1 MNFDYGN
8 VLTRS
13 FQITWKHKS
22 FWFLLAI
29 PVLISSLVFIALSAP
44 IFLLEGNEDWT
55 KLYFL
60 FWVGLIIIGMAV
72 NFLLSTLGMTSVAHG
87 ILRAE
92 RGEDS
97 IAPIDLIRDSVPFFG
112 QAIGATLIIQCSV
125 GAVFTSF
132 FFCLTVL
139 SLVTMG
145 FASIFLQPVLTLLT
159 PFSFLILVVLYGA
172 LLAVIDDGL
181 HAWEAVKHAIKI
193 TRQHVWKFIIL
204 SLIVYLGTSILSS
217 IFIIPVTLPFMM
229 TPLLLISDIQ
239 VNGSVLALAAI
250 LFVCICLGGMS
261 LLSGISGTFM
271 AATLGISFSRL
282 SRPTELETTPA
293 TSSLNSA

>member
-8 VLTRS
+8 ILTRA

-22 FWFLLAI
+22 FWLLLAI
-29 PVLISSLVFIALSAP
+29 PVLISMLVFAVFSAP
-44 IFLLEGNEDWT
+44 IFFLEGNEDWT
-55 KLYFL
+55 KLFLL

-72 NFLLSTLGMTSVAHG
+72 NFLLSTLGMISVILG

-97 IAPIDLIRDSVPFFG
+97 IAPIDLVRDSVPFFG
-112 QAIGATLIIQCSV
+112 RALGATLIIQCSV
-125 GAVFTSF
+125 GAVFTVF
-132 FFCLTVL
+132 FLCLTVL

-145 FASIFLQPVLTLLT
+145 LASIFLQPIMILLT
-159 PFSFLILVVLYGA
+159 PFSFLILVVIYGA
-172 LLAVIDDGL
+172 LVAVIDDGL
-181 HAWEAVKHAIKI
+181 GAWEAIKHAIEI

-217 IFIIPVTLPFMM
+217 ILIAPVTIPFMM
-229 TPLLLISDIQ
+229 APLLLVSDIQ
-239 VNGSVLALAAI
+239 VSSSVLGLVAI
-250 LFVCICLGGMS
+250 PFICIILGGMS

-271 AATLGISFSRL
+271 AATFGISFSRL
-282 SRPTELETTPA
+282 SHPTELETTPA
-293 TSSLNSA
+293 TS